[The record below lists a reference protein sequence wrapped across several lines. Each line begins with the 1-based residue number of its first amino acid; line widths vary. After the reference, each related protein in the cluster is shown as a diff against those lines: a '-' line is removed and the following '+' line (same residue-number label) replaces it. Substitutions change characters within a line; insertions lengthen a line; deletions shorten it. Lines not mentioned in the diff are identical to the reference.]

1 MIEGESTFG
10 NTFIYCDAEDCEQQF
25 MHEGFDGYHDF
36 QEACKEAKEY
46 GWIILKE
53 DGEYYHYCCEECK
66 IKDDNQKENKM
77 KVSVNEL
84 LVQIK
89 MARQRINELVRLRDA
104 NSVKETTT
112 YFGQDNKEVKK
123 EPQYSAIEVD
133 RKISKLERFVYKS
146 DANVKASNAVTQI
159 EVDQDID
166 ELLEPIVPLDRPEE

>member
-1 MIEGESTFG
+1 
-10 NTFIYCDAEDCEQQF
+10 
-25 MHEGFDGYHDF
+25 
-36 QEACKEAKEY
+36 
-46 GWIILKE
+46 
-53 DGEYYHYCCEECK
+53 
-66 IKDDNQKENKM
+66 M